1 VRDPLVVAVQNRLE
15 ARKRAGVATADALSR
30 TMFECIEAVSG
41 KSGELNVEKLKKIA
55 IRRRGAPIG
64 NENRVTHGNRKGD
77 IKRLCADI
85 RAHTRGGLVL
95 VEQLISHGG
104 GGSTVLTSKLPSRK
118 RTRYRHRFKLNLSSS
133 VGWQDKPFPESREG

>member
-1 VRDPLVVAVQNRLE
+1 MRDPLVVAVQNRLE

-64 NENRVTHGNRKGD
+64 NETSRCPNTAAL
-77 IKRLCADI
+77 IRLP
-85 RAHTRGGLVL
+85 L
-95 VEQLISHGG
+95 
-104 GGSTVLTSKLPSRK
+104 K
-118 RTRYRHRFKLNLSSS
+118 RTRRPQSPPSALPLGR
-133 VGWQDKPFPESREG
+133 DAEGRYS